1 VAVFFKFQ
9 YLPFLAIPFPF
20 ATAPIAGVIHRQW
33 ILGSGRVGAREICN
47 FQLRICNNLDAE
59 GFQPHIDI
67 NKLNSKSEIRN

>member
-1 VAVFFKFQ
+1 M
-9 YLPFLAIPFPF
+9 PRAIHFSVSNI
-20 ATAPIAGVIHRQW
+20 APIAGVIHRQW